1 FLDPNIAYLLL
12 LLAIFGL
19 IAEVS
24 TPGAIVPGVIGGIS
38 AILALATLSTLS
50 INLVGILLVGF
61 AFLLFV
67 VDVKAPTHGALTLGG
82 LVALLLG
89 SAFLLNTGAVDL
101 GIDWRVIAV
110 AAAACATGFALVIRK
125 AVGARSEVTAAGATA
140 LVGTV
145 GEARGPL
152 APD

>member
-1 FLDPNIAYLLL
+1 
-12 LLAIFGL
+12 
-19 IAEVS
+19 
-24 TPGAIVPGVIGGIS
+24 
-38 AILALATLSTLS
+38 
-50 INLVGILLVGF
+50 
-61 AFLLFV
+61 
-67 VDVKAPTHGALTLGG
+67 
-82 LVALLLG
+82 VA
-89 SAFLLNTGAVDL
+89 L

-152 APD
+152 APDGQVFVAGALWPAESLAGPIPSGRSVRVIAEDAGRLKVEPAAPPDRGL